1 MDQERYLGEATP
13 KLGFGFMRL
22 PKLEDGS
29 FDIEQIKAMVD
40 RFMDAGLTYFDTAY
54 VYDKGGSER
63 ALKEALIDRYPRE
76 RFTVATK
83 VNARVATS
91 AEDARQQLVTSLERT
106 GAGYFDYYLLHAVQE
121 SNIGAYDE
129 YGLWDFVREQ
139 KAAGTIRH
147 WGFSFHGSPAL
158 LEELLTKHPDA
169 EFVQLQ
175 INYADWEHPEV
186 ASRTVYEIARKH
198 GKPVVIME
206 PVKGGMLANPIPQ
219 VQELLRAANPDASFA
234 SWAIRYAASLE
245 GVITVLSG
253 MSNLE
258 QVDDNISY
266 MRDFQ
271 PLSAE
276 ERRVIDA
283 AQEVFASMDS
293 IPCTACRYCTDG
305 CPMHIPI
312 PSIFAARNKQT
323 VWGLDEQAK
332 KDYEE
337 AVGAE
342 GAGRADACI
351 ACGQCEAACP
361 QHIHII
367 DELRDC
373 AEAFE
378 G

>member
-1 MDQERYLGEATP
+1 MGDERYLGESTP

-22 PKLEDGS
+22 PKLEDGAI
-29 FDIEQIKAMVD
+29 DIEQTKDMVD

-54 VYDKGGSER
+54 VYDNGGSER
-63 ALKEALIDRYPRE
+63 ALKEALVDRYPRDA
-76 RFTVATK
+76 FTVATK
-83 VNARVATS
+83 VNTHVATS
-91 AEDARQQLVTSLERT
+91 AEDARRQLEVSLERT
-106 GAGYFDYYLLHAVQE
+106 GAGYFDYYLLHAIQP
-121 SNIGAYDE
+121 SNVAKYDE
-129 YGLWDFVREQ
+129 YGLWDFMKEQ
-139 KAAGTIRH
+139 KERGLVRH
-147 WGFSFHGSPAL
+147 WGFSFHGSPEL
-158 LEELLTKHPDA
+158 LDTLLTKNPDA
-169 EFVQLQ
+169 ELVQLQ

-186 ASRTVYEIARKH
+186 ASRANYEVARKH
-198 GKPVVIME
+198 GKPIVIME

-219 VQELLRAANPDASFA
+219 VQELLRTANPSASFA

-258 QVDDNISY
+258 QIDDNISF
-266 MRDFQ
+266 MRDFE
-271 PLSAE
+271 PLSDE
-276 ERRVIDA
+276 EQAVIAA
-283 AQEVFASMDS
+283 AQRAFASIES

-312 PSIFAARNKQT
+312 PRIFSARNKQLI
-323 VWGLDEQAK
+323 WGLCDEAK
-332 KDYEE
+332 QSYEE

-342 GAGRADACI
+342 GAGRAGDCI

-361 QHIHII
+361 QHIEII
-367 DELRDC
+367 DWLRDC